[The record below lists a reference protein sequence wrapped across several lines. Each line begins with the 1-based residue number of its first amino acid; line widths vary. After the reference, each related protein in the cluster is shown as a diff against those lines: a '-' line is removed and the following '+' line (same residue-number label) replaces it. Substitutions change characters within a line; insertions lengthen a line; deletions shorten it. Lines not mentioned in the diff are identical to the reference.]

1 MRRGLY
7 HRLVYLID
15 RHRSWIEVVSADV
28 VRTHTVIR
36 DGRLC
41 DILCKMLVLRAFT
54 EQPPYERGME
64 WRITQGDVFHAI
76 RRLRCIDTDF
86 ATRIA
91 KSPALMTVDDAER
104 IVFIATQ
111 GIVKL
116 HLTDIPIYTTFSL

>member
-1 MRRGLY
+1 MRRELY

-15 RHRSWIEVVSADV
+15 RHRSWIEVVSADA
-28 VRTHTVIR
+28 VRTHTIIR

-41 DILCKMLVLRAFT
+41 DILCRILVLRAFT
-54 EQPPYERGME
+54 AQPPYERGME
-64 WRITQGDVFHAI
+64 WRITHGDVFHAI
-76 RRLRCIDTDF
+76 RRLRRIDTNF

-91 KSPALMTVDDAER
+91 KSPALMTIDDAER

-116 HLTDIPIYTTFSL
+116 HLTDIPIYTTF